1 MVLKFLWHASPE
13 IRVRR
18 TPVIT
23 LSTMAL
29 QSSKQSMKAWST
41 LTAVRHSFTTEQ
53 LQQFNAAGIDPY
65 LIQVAQL
72 IGSQFNIS
80 PQGQRN
86 LANVFSSLPQI
97 EFYAQRLGIG
107 FSERHVARILSESDG
122 GFAFLGIVGCLGE
135 YFVED
140 FVVAVLMKLVNNLE
154 DDVPDGFEPGDFQFK
169 RLVRLCQGVLSTSPL
184 GVMISRNHENLR
196 SLTNHINVSQ
206 VVTGLINLNA
216 LATGAREKLTMTNT
230 GSDAFWFAAVAEYL
244 FNLTVVVQDIAGASI
259 YATEPGAGVS
269 TARLIL
275 QSGQP
280 LIEED
285 FIDLNIPVP
294 TLPWFGMEDADTTP
308 ILGSTWVSGGRVTW
322 EKLFRS
328 TFGRAFTD
336 IDSSLVADFTGGA
349 ASLLSATLSYDQ
361 TNPQVFFLPQAS
373 TIRGLSGY
381 GLVETVTSWFPELR
395 RLAPQMGKAARLP
408 FQQAR
413 DRCDEVSKI
422 LESGCMCNSC
432 GNASSTSTE
441 FCRHSVVET
450 ILDLGVFI
458 ARTVVIPNLFP
469 KRSGILAFYQRLHAA
484 RVQYRTKE
492 PPGTEE
498 FFKGFAAALPSS
510 RDMVEIMCML
520 FTGGVPSSITDTTMS
535 ISHDGIC
542 VSLNAWNPF
551 SGARNPENEQQVT
564 RQRAGVTV
572 SSGSSHMYGRIFYRG
587 YWVPA
592 FKNQASENDS
602 DTQRQAPLSFTESF
616 ELMRTRPREVKQ
628 IVRPRMGEL
637 MFSYV
642 RVGHGEEERA
652 KKMGWIVL

>member
-1 MVLKFLWHASPE
+1 
-13 IRVRR
+13 
-18 TPVIT
+18 
-23 LSTMAL
+23 
-29 QSSKQSMKAWST
+29 MKAWST
-41 LTAVRHSFTTEQ
+41 LTAVRHSFTTVQ
-53 LQQFNAAGIDPY
+53 LQQFNAAGVDPY
-65 LIQVAQL
+65 LVQVAQL

-80 PQGQRN
+80 PQGQRT

-97 EFYAQRLGIG
+97 EFHAHNLGIG
-107 FSERHVARILSESDG
+107 FSDRHIARILSESDG

-154 DDVPDGFEPGDFQFK
+154 DDIPDGFEPGDFQFK
-169 RLVRLCQGVLSTSPL
+169 RLVHLCQGVLSTSPL
-184 GVMISRNHENLR
+184 GIMIARNHESLR
-196 SLTNHINVSQ
+196 SLTSHVNVSQ
-206 VVTGLINLNA
+206 VVAGLANMNA
-216 LATGAREKLTMTNT
+216 LATGARERLSMTNT

-244 FNLTVVVQDIAGASI
+244 FHLTVIVQDTTGASI
-259 YATEPGAGVS
+259 YATEPGADVS
-269 TARLIL
+269 TTQLIL
-275 QSGQP
+275 QSEPP

-285 FIDLNIPVP
+285 FIDLNIPIP
-294 TLPWFGMEDADTTP
+294 TLPWFGIEDGDSTASVS
-308 ILGSTWVSGGRVTW
+308 GTWVSGGRVTW

-328 TFGRAFTD
+328 TFGRTFTD
-336 IDSSLVADFTGGA
+336 IDSSLVADFVGGA
-349 ASLLSATLSYDQ
+349 ASLLSATLNYDQ
-361 TNPQVFFLPQAS
+361 TNPQVFFLPQAN

-395 RLAPQMGKAARLP
+395 RLAPQMGKVARLP

-422 LESGCMCNSC
+422 LESSCMCSAC

-458 ARTVVIPNLFP
+458 ARTVVVPNLFP

-484 RVQYRTKE
+484 RVQYRTRE

-498 FFKGFAAALPSS
+498 FFRGFVAALPSS
-510 RDMVEIMCML
+510 RDMIEIMCML
-520 FTGGVPSSITDTTMS
+520 FTGGVPNSITDTTMS
-535 ISHDGIC
+535 ITHEGIC

-551 SGARNPENEQQVT
+551 SSVRSPETEQQVT

-572 SSGSSHMYGRIFYRG
+572 SSGSSHMSGRIFYRG
-587 YWVPA
+587 YWMPT
-592 FKNQASENDS
+592 FKNQVSEDGTNV
-602 DTQRQAPLSFTESF
+602 QRHEPLSFTESF
-616 ELMRTRPREVKQ
+616 ELMRTNPREVKQ
-628 IVRPRMGEL
+628 VVRPRMGDL

-642 RVGHGEEERA
+642 RVGNGEEERA